1 MNASDETTV
10 ATTSGKR
17 ESVPPDDPRS
27 GPGTTFREM
36 RALAERRARE
46 DELALSPG
54 ERDFEQ
60 LTHELSVHQIELQLQ
75 NEQLR
80 AIQRELEESRDRYRD
95 LFENAPLG
103 YVALRFDGIVE
114 RANQKACTLLGWQE
128 KDGAWPVKA
137 WMRDGSQEGPAYAT
151 AFATLALYVPE
162 ARLSIYNRTPPRLP
176 KGPEERK

>member
-1 MNASDETTV
+1 MLDKSRILPAHTESSDDGERQQRDDCGHDERQARISPA
-10 ATTSGKR
+10 ATTRGA
-17 ESVPPDDPRS
+17 

-95 LFENAPLG
+95 LFEHAPLG

-114 RANQKACTLLGWQE
+114 RAN
-128 KDGAWPVKA
+128 
-137 WMRDGSQEGPAYAT
+137 RRPAPCWA
-151 AFATLALYVPE
+151 
-162 ARLSIYNRTPPRLP
+162 
-176 KGPEERK
+176 GRKRN